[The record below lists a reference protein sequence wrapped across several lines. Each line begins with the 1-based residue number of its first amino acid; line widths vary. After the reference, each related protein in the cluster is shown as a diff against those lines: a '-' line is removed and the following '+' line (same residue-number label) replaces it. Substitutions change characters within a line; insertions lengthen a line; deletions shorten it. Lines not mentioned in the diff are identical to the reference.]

1 MKVAAVWYAFCCR
14 KLPSVP
20 LNCHP
25 FMAGLLFSASTTVV
39 QVGIPLSEPCPYAS
53 VVQSLPS
60 ILAWLQLTRIYKGY
74 WKNRPSQ

>member
-1 MKVAAVWYAFCCR
+1 
-14 KLPSVP
+14 
-20 LNCHP
+20 
-25 FMAGLLFSASTTVV
+25 MAGLLFSASTTVV